1 MTGFA
6 ALPDLLLEPLVRA
19 ALIEDL
25 GPNGDVTSRAVIP
38 ASTRY
43 RAKLNAREAGG
54 VSGMQLAAIA
64 FRLVD
69 PSLVVTLHRPDGST
83 CAPDP
88 VGRADCAEFCRTAVR
103 YRDADGRFCGA
114 GCRHCNPHH
123 LHPQDHAGAADG
135 GKGRGAARRRI

>member
-43 RAKLNAREAGG
+43 RAKLNAREAGV
-54 VSGMQLAAIA
+54 VSATTEPWPVSQRA
-64 FRLVD
+64 
-69 PSLVVTLHRPDGST
+69 RPVATKSGSGS
-83 CAPDP
+83 D
-88 VGRADCAEFCRTAVR
+88 VGASAS
-103 YRDADGRFCGA
+103 
-114 GCRHCNPHH
+114 
-123 LHPQDHAGAADG
+123 
-135 GKGRGAARRRI
+135 